1 MANSDVLRSRFAST
15 DLAKRGRVRECLKC
29 EDVGDKKE
37 MSDHVLR
44 EHMEEEEVP
53 FRCPACQKGFARR
66 SSGQEHLRRVH
77 PDSDQTIRGEE
88 ANWEEWLKT
97 LSRDESLAVYAR
109 RFRRP
114 SDSDVELDED
124 LPPLPVATAESLE
137 VVLPPLPVTAEEPK
151 PIKKPNHKPL
161 MVRIPKLAIKVPEK
175 MAMLEMDLPHL
186 PVLTADIPKI
196 GKVEQEV
203 LEEVVPIVPE
213 DLAHPE
219 LEILVQ
225 DDNLVLQE
233 QDSEQDSEQASKVR
247 RLDSGD
253 FSAQLKQAV
262 KEAVEPL
269 HTKIFNLEKKIDRL
283 LRHTPQANKGYQW
296 GERSPDRGATDTLRR
311 AKANPAWKTKR

>member
-1 MANSDVLRSRFAST
+1 M
-15 DLAKRGRVRECLKC
+15 
-29 EDVGDKKE
+29 
-37 MSDHVLR
+37 
-44 EHMEEEEVP
+44 
-53 FRCPACQKGFARR
+53 
-66 SSGQEHLRRVH
+66 
-77 PDSDQTIRGEE
+77 
-88 ANWEEWLKT
+88 
-97 LSRDESLAVYAR
+97 
-109 RFRRP
+109 
-114 SDSDVELDED
+114 
-124 LPPLPVATAESLE
+124 
-137 VVLPPLPVTAEEPK
+137 
-151 PIKKPNHKPL
+151 
-161 MVRIPKLAIKVPEK
+161 
-175 MAMLEMDLPHL
+175 
-186 PVLTADIPKI
+186 TADIPKI

-203 LEEVVPIVPE
+203 SEEVVPIVPE

-233 QDSEQDSEQASKVR
+233 QDSEQAIKVR